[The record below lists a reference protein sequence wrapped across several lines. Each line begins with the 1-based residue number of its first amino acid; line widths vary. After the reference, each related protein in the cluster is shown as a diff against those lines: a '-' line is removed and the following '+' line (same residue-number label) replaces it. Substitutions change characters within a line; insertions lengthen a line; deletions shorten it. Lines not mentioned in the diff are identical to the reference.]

1 MLEALVLTLREGIE
15 AALVVGIIVAF
26 LRKEGGERFLGAV
39 WTGLA
44 AALVGS
50 AAGAWTLYRVAV
62 DEEAFEGVLYVASAV
77 VVASFVVWMWRH
89 AHAVAGEVRGSLAK
103 ILARRSGPAVA
114 AGLFLFTFLMV
125 FREGV
130 ETVLFLAALSL
141 TTRGV
146 LTVLGAAAGLAAAV
160 VFGVLFVRGSVRID
174 LGRFFKITGI
184 ALLVFVVQLLFNGYH
199 ELSEAGWVPANETTM
214 AIVGPLVRH
223 EFFFFAAV
231 LALPVLMLWIPSR
244 KTAGAEPDAAA
255 VGAGAPTGADSRL
268 ERAATRSQRRVRV
281 AAGVLGLAVLGVLTA
296 GFLHARPPTP
306 SPPVPVEV
314 GADGQVRLPL
324 AALGEVGALH
334 RFVAEVKG
342 RPVRFLVVPLA
353 DGTLATTFD
362 ACLICGDAGYVQEA
376 AGITCLHCH
385 SIIHTPT
392 IGRPGGC
399 NPIPLDSRIEG
410 GELVIA
416 AAELAGAGAAGEG
429 GHGGHRASGGHGA
442 G

>member
-1 MLEALVLTLREGIE
+1 MLEALVLTLREGVE

-39 WTGLA
+39 WSGLA
-44 AALVGS
+44 VAVVGS
-50 AAGAWTLYRVAV
+50 AAGAWALYRVAV
-62 DEEAFEGVLYVASAV
+62 DEEAFEGVLYVTSAV

-89 AHAVAGEVRGSLAK
+89 AHAVAGEVRGSLAR
-103 ILARRSGPAVA
+103 ILARGNAPAVA
-114 AGLFLFTFLMV
+114 TGLFLFTFLMV

-141 TTRGV
+141 TTQGV
-146 LTVLGAAAGLAAAV
+146 LAVLGAAAGLAAAV

-184 ALLVFVVQLLFNGYH
+184 ALLIFVVQLLFNGYH

-214 AIVGPLVRH
+214 AIIGPLVRH

-244 KTAGAEPDAAA
+244 RRGAEAAPAAA
-255 VGAGAPTGADSRL
+255 APAVGTGPASRL
-268 ERAATRSQRRVRV
+268 ERAAARSQRRVRV
-281 AAGVLGLAVLGVLTA
+281 AASVLGLVVLGVLTA
-296 GFLHARPPTP
+296 GFLHARPPAP
-306 SPPVPVEV
+306 SPPVPVEL
-314 GADGQVRLPL
+314 GADGEVRLPL
-324 AALGEVGALH
+324 AGFGEVGTLH
-334 RFVAEVKG
+334 RFVAEVDG
-342 RPVRFLVVPLA
+342 RPVRFLVVPLG
-353 DGTLATTFD
+353 DGELATTFD
-362 ACLICGDAGYVQEA
+362 ACLICGDAGYVEEA

-392 IGRPGGC
+392 IGQAGGC
-399 NPIPLDSRIEG
+399 NPIPLASRVEG

-416 AAELAGAGAAGEG
+416 AADLAAGGADADGAG
-429 GHGGHRASGGHGA
+429 GHGGHSGHGT